1 LSIDNACSSIY
12 IKENKKLFREN
23 ILRKIGFVL
32 IIILIVNPILA
43 QTKIEEA
50 AEVFKINTL
59 LIEKYSVKELQE
71 DFLQFQRQVEEIYP
85 YPYEFISKESF
96 GESFEAQ
103 YEKINKPMSIREF
116 YKILVPLK
124 AKIGCG
130 HAHLDYPDEYRQNV
144 QVFKFPLILRF
155 LEDRCYVANNLHE
168 NSSLPIYNEI
178 LSINEIKID
187 SIIQTLKAEISAD
200 GYNDSFKTSA
210 LENCFQYYYAN
221 HFGAPKEFEIEYQTG
236 KNGDIKKTV
245 IPAVPCSTINYSNK
259 ESKDL
264 NIEILSTINTAVM
277 TINSFVFYG
286 EKNKIFFSFIDKAFH
301 EIKQE
306 NIKNLIIDFRGNGGG
321 DPFCASYLLANIENE
336 PYIYFSKPYGKYTE
350 LSKPIKL
357 AKNPFRGNLFFLID
371 GSNFSTTGHLCSIL
385 KYHDLGTFI
394 GTETGSTYT
403 CNAAVRRL
411 QLKNTKILLKI
422 ATESFAA
429 AVSGF
434 PKDRGIIPHHIVKT
448 SIEDF
453 KKNKD
458 RVLDYTLKLID
469 KAK

>member
-1 LSIDNACSSIY
+1 M
-12 IKENKKLFREN
+12 
-23 ILRKIGFVL
+23 RKISFVL
-32 IIILIVNPILA
+32 IIILIVNPISA
-43 QTKIEEA
+43 QTKIKEA
-50 AEVFKINTL
+50 VEVFKLNTL

-71 DFLQFQRQVEEIYP
+71 DFLQFRRHLEEIYP
-85 YPYEFISKESF
+85 YPYEFIIKESLD
-96 GESFEAQ
+96 ESFEAQ
-103 YEKINKPMSIREF
+103 YKKISKPMSIHEF

-130 HAHLDYPDEYRQNV
+130 HAHLDYPDEYRRNV

-155 LEDRCYVANNLHE
+155 LEDKCYIKKNLQE
-168 NSSLPIYNEI
+168 NSSLPLYSEI

-187 SIIQTLKAEISAD
+187 SIIKTLKAEISAD

-221 HFGAPKEFEIEYQTG
+221 HFGATKEFKIEFRTE
-236 KNGDIKKTV
+236 KNGDIIKAV

-264 NIEILSTINTAVM
+264 NIKILPKKNTAVM
-277 TINSFVFYG
+277 TLNSFVFYG

-301 EIKQE
+301 EIKQK
-306 NIKNLIIDFRGNGGG
+306 NIKNLIIDLRGNGGG
-321 DPFCASYLLANIENE
+321 DPFCASYLLAYIEKE
-336 PYIYFSKPYGKYTE
+336 PHAYFSKPYGKYSE

-357 AKNPFRGNLFFLID
+357 AKNPFRGDLFFIID
-371 GSNFSTTGHLCSIL
+371 GSNFSTTGHFCSIL

-403 CNAAVRRL
+403 CNAAVKRL
-411 QLKNTKILLKI
+411 HLENTRITLKI

-434 PKDRGIIPHHIVKT
+434 PKDRGIIPHHIIKT

-453 KKNKD
+453 KNNKD

-469 KAK
+469 KTK